1 MRGGRGC
8 GGVAGGGRNRGRL
21 WGREGR
27 RGRKGDS
34 VKEPQEVGT
43 TEKKSG
49 REDMMAET
57 E

>member
-1 MRGGRGC
+1 M
-8 GGVAGGGRNRGRL
+8 GGGREGGETAGDCGGEGGGR
-21 WGREGR
+21 GR